1 MAVTKI
7 WRIKGRADKVISYAS
22 NIEKTSFS
30 DSDRQALADV
40 IEYAANEDKT
50 ERRIFV
56 SAINCSPAFAKDQF
70 DTVKKRFRKE
80 DGTVAFHAYQSFAP
94 GEATPELAH
103 EIGVAL
109 AKELWGDRF

>member
-22 NIEKTSFS
+22 NMEKTSFS
-30 DSDRQALADV
+30 ESDRQALADV

-56 SAINCSPAFAKDQF
+56 SAINCSPAMEEKL
-70 DTVKKRFRKE
+70 KE
-80 DGTVAFHAYQSFAP
+80 I
-94 GEATPELAH
+94 E
-103 EIGVAL
+103 
-109 AKELWGDRF
+109 KERHKEVQR

>member
-56 SAINCSPAFAKDQF
+56 SAINCSPAFAKAAASDADREKYHNAACELLRIQNELE
-70 DTVKKRFRKE
+70 KKFLLPRESDFKW
-80 DGTVAFHAYQSFAP
+80 Q
-94 GEATPELAH
+94 
-103 EIGVAL
+103 
-109 AKELWGDRF
+109 